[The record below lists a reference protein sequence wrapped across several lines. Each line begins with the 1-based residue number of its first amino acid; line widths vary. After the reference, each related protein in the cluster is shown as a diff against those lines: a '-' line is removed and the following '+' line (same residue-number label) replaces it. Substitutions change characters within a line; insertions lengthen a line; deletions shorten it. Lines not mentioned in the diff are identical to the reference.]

1 MDNEKYLT
9 GFVEILKNALS
20 EHQNSNLTLQANLKF
35 MDSALREQGE
45 QITKYSI
52 MIADLNKEKE
62 DKVETENQRIK
73 ELENLVSN
81 LEEEKNKKQEELSN
95 NQTKLDAFKIESR
108 DEMQKLKNQVEHLN
122 EVNSSLEPLK
132 GTVENLRNENT
143 NLKNDIAN
151 LQNENTNLKNDIAI
165 ANSTQSAT
173 QKSLN
178 KSFIKKAIVSN
189 QVIEDGGN
197 F

>member
-62 DKVETENQRIK
+62 DTVEIENERIK
-73 ELENLVSN
+73 ELEDIVSK
-81 LEEEKNKKQEELSN
+81 LEEEKNKKHEELSN
-95 NQTKLDAFKIESR
+95 NQTKLDTFKIELR
-108 DEMQKLKNQVEHLN
+108 DEIQKLKNQIEHLN

-132 GTVENLRNENT
+132 GTVENLQNENN
-143 NLKNDIAN
+143 NLKNDIA
-151 LQNENTNLKNDIAI
+151 TAS
-165 ANSTQSAT
+165 STQSAT

-178 KSFIKKAIVSN
+178 KSFVKKTIVPN
-189 QVIEDGGN
+189 QVVEDGGN

>member
-1 MDNEKYLT
+1 
-9 GFVEILKNALS
+9 
-20 EHQNSNLTLQANLKF
+20 
-35 MDSALREQGE
+35 
-45 QITKYSI
+45 